1 MKRLET
7 VHADDRARLLRDHR
21 AYFAGE
27 RSADADFASAR
38 PAVLRP
44 PSYKPPPMGKDVAYL
59 RRNKEL
65 KLQRKKKTVDEPWE
79 PDDEKDEGEDK
90 GSAWEDDDE
99 FEVLSSIKYSA
110 QTKTTNKTKTTGK
123 TSGKT
128 KVVAKAK
135 VVEKK
140 KSTNKTPRKRSNKT
154 LAKEAREAAA
164 TSKRNT
170 AAKKRQDP
178 ANDDQQAGKKAK
190 DAALEQPN
198 STKKRRTSPHT
209 ACQSENVSSV
219 ECSDSES
226 ATQQLLHESVPES
239 EPPTAT
245 ASNSTEPQTP
255 NVRETLPIP
264 FDALDSDCDADD
276 DETMFDEV
284 LEETDR
290 DETGSASSDDES
302 VVVADDAGE
311 EDVEP
316 QSE

>member
-1 MKRLET
+1 MISSGSVSDLCGGGDRTYLLMPVEILLTREKTKGMAARRETRLENSAFMKRLEM

-38 PAVLRP
+38 LAVLRP
-44 PSYKPPPMGKDVAYL
+44 PPYKPPPM
-59 RRNKEL
+59 
-65 KLQRKKKTVDEPWE
+65 VDEPWE

-99 FEVLSSIKYSA
+99 FEALSSIKYSA

-140 KSTNKTPRKRSNKT
+140 KSTGKTPRKKSSKT

-190 DAALEQPN
+190 DAARKHLEG
-198 STKKRRTSPHT
+198 KK
-209 ACQSENVSSV
+209 
-219 ECSDSES
+219 
-226 ATQQLLHESVPES
+226 
-239 EPPTAT
+239 
-245 ASNSTEPQTP
+245 
-255 NVRETLPIP
+255 
-264 FDALDSDCDADD
+264 
-276 DETMFDEV
+276 
-284 LEETDR
+284 
-290 DETGSASSDDES
+290 
-302 VVVADDAGE
+302 
-311 EDVEP
+311 
-316 QSE
+316 